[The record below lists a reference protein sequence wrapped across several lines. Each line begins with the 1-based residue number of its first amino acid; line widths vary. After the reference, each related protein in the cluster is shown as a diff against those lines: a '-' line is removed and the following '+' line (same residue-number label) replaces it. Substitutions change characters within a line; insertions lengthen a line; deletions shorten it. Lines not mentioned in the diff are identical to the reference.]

1 MPTKNNNMADITKCN
16 GTDCPLK
23 DFCYRFLCPAD
34 DAQQYYFL
42 VTPWDGD
49 ECEYFIPNT

>member
-1 MPTKNNNMADITKCN
+1 MADITKCN